1 MIFMMNKVT
10 EEGTARRALI
20 PGVRIAG
27 KTGTTNAFRAAW
39 FVGYSGHMVGGV
51 WIGNDDYSST
61 NRMTGGS
68 LPAMMWQAI
77 MSYAHQ
83 GLEIKPLP
91 GLPLAKARALPAGAA
106 VSDLATDPVRPA
118 DIAPRTDATKPDA
131 PKTDAFASAGAPVR
145 GN

>member
-1 MIFMMNKVT
+1 
-10 EEGTARRALI
+10 
-20 PGVRIAG
+20 
-27 KTGTTNAFRAAW
+27 
-39 FVGYSGHMVGGV
+39 
-51 WIGNDDYSST
+51 
-61 NRMTGGS
+61 
-68 LPAMMWQAI
+68 

-91 GLPLAKARALPAGAA
+91 GLPLDKAPPTPAKNQVASQAAGTPVLRPTLLTARGTEVLIRIEHLMDDAARALPAGAA